1 MIYLVG
7 TPIGNLE
14 DITLRAIK
22 TLQSA
27 DVIACES
34 KERALKLLSHLGL
47 SKPLTYLREQSRQ
60 ADTQRIITLHREGK
74 TVAVITD
81 AGMPGI
87 SDPGAYLVKTLLEQG
102 IPFQVVP
109 GPSALDVAVSMSGLD
124 EPWAFLGFLPLR
136 EGRRRRLLEQ
146 FLSLNVGLVIYEG
159 PHRMGKLLSML
170 DELCPRRR
178 VALLRELTK
187 MHEQMLVGLPSELL
201 QIDYRG
207 EFVVVVYP
215 EE

>member
-159 PHRMGKLLSML
+159 PHRIGKLLSML
-170 DELCPRRR
+170 GELCPRRR

-187 MHEQMLVGLPSELL
+187 MHEQMLIGLPSQLL
-201 QIDYRG
+201 KADYRG

>member
-1 MIYLVG
+1 VIYLVG